1 MIEIISK
8 PKMEKCK
15 NCGCEFTYEKED
27 TIRHTITNIT
37 NPHYGYTSI
46 DIKCPQCDNEIYL
59 GEEVDWEL
67 RREKLDYD
75 AKSIA
80 KNKKKLEG
88 VFNILW

>member
-37 NPHYGYTSI
+37 NPHYGYISVE
-46 DIKCPQCDNEIYL
+46 IKCPQCID
-59 GEEVDWEL
+59 VPVQ
-67 RREKLDYD
+67 
-75 AKSIA
+75 S
-80 KNKKKLEG
+80 
-88 VFNILW
+88 VFMPPGIWNLCIIHFAEPFFTQADL